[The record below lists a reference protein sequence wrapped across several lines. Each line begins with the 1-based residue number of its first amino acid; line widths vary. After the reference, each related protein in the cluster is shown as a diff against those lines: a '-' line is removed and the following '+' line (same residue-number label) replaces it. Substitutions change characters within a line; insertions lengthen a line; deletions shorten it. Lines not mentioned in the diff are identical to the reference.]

1 MEARNNV
8 LRRELDRAG
17 FCYDAIGLIEGHCA
31 KWLRDAAD
39 DIAAMERITLFVMVR
54 ICFSIKELLES
65 NPTTEAH
72 HRLEAALRPA
82 LTRAID
88 SLNANDQ
95 AEQTEAISELI
106 AAFLAIR

>member
-1 MEARNNV
+1 MEARSNV

-17 FCYDAIGLIEGHCA
+17 FCYDAISLIERHCA
-31 KWLRDAAD
+31 RWLRDAAG
-39 DIAAMERITLFVMVR
+39 DIAAMERIALFVMVR
-54 ICFSIKELLES
+54 ICFSVKELLES
-65 NPTTEAH
+65 DPTTESH
-72 HRLEAALRPA
+72 HCLEAALRPA

-95 AEQTEAISELI
+95 AEQTEAISHLI

>member
-1 MEARNNV
+1 MEARNNA

-72 HRLEAALRPA
+72 HRLEAALRPP

-88 SLNANDQ
+88 SLSGLFNASQ
-95 AEQTEAISELI
+95 LI
-106 AAFLAIR
+106 HSMGFSDDRMH

>member
-54 ICFSIKELLES
+54 IFFQSRSYWK
-65 NPTTEAH
+65 
-72 HRLEAALRPA
+72 
-82 LTRAID
+82 
-88 SLNANDQ
+88 
-95 AEQTEAISELI
+95 
-106 AAFLAIR
+106 AIRPQKPTVAWKLRCVQH